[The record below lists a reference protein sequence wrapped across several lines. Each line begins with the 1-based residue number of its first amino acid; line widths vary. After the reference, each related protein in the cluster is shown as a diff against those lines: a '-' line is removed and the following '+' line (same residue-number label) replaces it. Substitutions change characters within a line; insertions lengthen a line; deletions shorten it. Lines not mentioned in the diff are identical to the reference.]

1 MPKHRNV
8 ALFVPH
14 LGCGHRC
21 VFCDQRA
28 ISGTAAAP
36 TPDDVR
42 SAAELALSG
51 GETGGE
57 IAFFGGSFTAI
68 DRDYMLSLLEAAEP
82 FVKDGSFSGIRCSTR
97 PDAIDRERLSILKA
111 YGVTAIELGA
121 QSADDGILEKNGRGH
136 TFADTETA
144 AGLIREYG
152 IGMDL
157 QMMTGLYGDTD
168 EGALASAE
176 KFIALRP
183 DTMRIYPT
191 VVLKNTRLARLYEAG
206 EYVPQSL
213 DEAVGLCAKLL
224 TRFYDASIPVIRLGL
239 HSGGGVE
246 ENRVAGPYHPAFREI
261 CESRI
266 YYDLALERLAGKPR
280 GTYLLTVAPT
290 EISKAAGHKKVN
302 IASLAEYGWNC
313 AVRADERA
321 GIYTIGVSPVNI
333 AQSTDG

>member
-14 LGCGHRC
+14 LGCPHRC

-28 ISGTAAAP
+28 ISGAASAP

-42 SAAELALSG
+42 RAADIALSG

-57 IAFFGGSFTAI
+57 IAFFGGSFTAV
-68 DRDYMLSLLEAAEP
+68 DRAYMLSLLEAAYP
-82 FVKDGSFSGIRCSTR
+82 FIRDGSFAGIRISTR
-97 PDAIDRERLSILKA
+97 PDAIDRERLSILKD

-121 QSADDGILEKNGRGH
+121 QSADGEVLRLNERGH
-136 TFADTETA
+136 TFAQTVGA
-144 AGLIREYG
+144 CGLVREYG
-152 IGMDL
+152 IGLGL
-157 QMMTGLYGDTD
+157 QMMTGMYGEKPD
-168 EGALASAE
+168 SAFRTAE
-176 KFIALRP
+176 AFCALRP